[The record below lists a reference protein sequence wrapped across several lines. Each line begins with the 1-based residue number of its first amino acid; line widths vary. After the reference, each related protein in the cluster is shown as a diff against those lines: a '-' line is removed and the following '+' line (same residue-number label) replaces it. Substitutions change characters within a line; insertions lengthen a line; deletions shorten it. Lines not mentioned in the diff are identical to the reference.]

1 MIAENKDK
9 EPEKDGGRGEG
20 PYLTPVQQ
28 NKIVGMMVAKHRRW
42 KLTKAAKNE
51 AIATTLNN
59 MGDEDGR
66 VRNAAVANLV
76 RMEAQNMA
84 DQHKAIDKRVP
95 DLHEH
100 GGVIEHRLTAQELL
114 NQADYVE
121 WLRKREQDSDPRL
134 ICTNGHKGNG
144 EPVDDGPA
152 RNGH

>member
-1 MIAENKDK
+1 MIAENRDN
-9 EPEKDGGRGEG
+9 EGDESSGAGEG
-20 PYLTPVQQ
+20 PHLTPTQQ
-28 NKIVGMMVAKHRRW
+28 NKIVGMMLNPKRRW
-42 KLTKAAKNE
+42 KLTKAAKSE

-59 MGDEDGR
+59 MGDDDGR

-84 DQHKAIDKRVP
+84 DQHKAIDKRIP

-100 GGVIEHRLTAQELL
+100 GGVIEHRLTTQELL
-114 NQADYVE
+114 DQADYVE

-134 ICTNGHKGNG
+134 IRSNGHKGNG
-144 EPVDDGPA
+144 KPVDDGPT